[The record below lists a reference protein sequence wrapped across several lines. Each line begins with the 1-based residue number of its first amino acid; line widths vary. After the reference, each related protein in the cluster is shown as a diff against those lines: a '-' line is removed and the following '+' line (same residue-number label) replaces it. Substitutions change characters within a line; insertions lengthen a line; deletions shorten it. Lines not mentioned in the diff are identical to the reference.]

1 MKPSKELLH
10 QAIAK
15 AKRTFKPNAS
25 NRMQSIRLTADDT
38 SYTLFYQVG
47 ITYIGSYE
55 NEKLRKFFK
64 TRSVYNLTDNDTG
77 KVTASMQELSIC

>member
-15 AKRTFKPNAS
+15 AKNTFKPNAS

-64 TRSVYNLTDNDTG
+64 TRSVYNLIDNDTG
-77 KVTASMQELSIC
+77 KITASMQELSIC